1 MMMKGVG
8 RLLPLRRV
16 RGEVAEMSDE
26 ALLAAC
32 ALPDAAALGALFDRF
47 APAVSKFLM
56 RYLGSSHPEVDD
68 LVQGTFLEAQRCA
81 ASFRGKS
88 TVRSWLLGIAANLA
102 RHHLRGDSRRRN
114 LLSVVAEQPAAPH
127 ARPDDDSERRQMLA
141 QLHQAI
147 TELPPELRA
156 PLVLCDME
164 ELPGAEAA
172 RVLDLREGTLWR
184 RLHEARK
191 LLREKMERSAR

>member
-1 MMMKGVG
+1 MMGMG
-8 RLLPLRRV
+8 RILPLRRV
-16 RGEVAEMSDE
+16 QGEVAEMSDE

-56 RYLGSSHPEVDD
+56 RFLGSAHAEVDD
-68 LVQGTFLEAQRCA
+68 LVQATFLEAQRCA
-81 ASFRGKS
+81 GSFRGKS
-88 TVRSWLLGIAANLA
+88 TVRAWILGISANLA
-102 RHHLRGDSRRRN
+102 RHHLRGETRRRN
-114 LLSVVAEQPAAPH
+114 MLSVAAVQPTTPH
-127 ARPDDDSERRQMLA
+127 GRPDDDSERRQMLA
-141 QLHQAI
+141 RLHEAI

>member
-1 MMMKGVG
+1 MMG

-16 RGEVAEMSDE
+16 QGVVAEMSDE

-32 ALPDAAALGALFDRF
+32 AMADAAALGALFDRHHQS
-47 APAVSKFLM
+47 VYLFLM
-56 RYLGSSHPEVDD
+56 RYLGPQHSDIDDVVQSTFIEV
-68 LVQGTFLEAQRCA
+68 QRSA
-81 ASFRGKS
+81 HGYRGKS
-88 TVRSWLLGIAANLA
+88 SVRAWLLGIAANLA
-102 RHHLRGDSRRRN
+102 RHHIRGETRRRGMLRG
-114 LLSVVAEQPAAPH
+114 VADCPRAPL
-127 ARPDDDSERRQMLA
+127 ARPDDDTERQ
-141 QLHQAI
+141 QLLSRMHQAI

-172 RVLDLREGTLWR
+172 RVLGLREGTLWR

-191 LLREKMERSAR
+191 LLRETMERNLR